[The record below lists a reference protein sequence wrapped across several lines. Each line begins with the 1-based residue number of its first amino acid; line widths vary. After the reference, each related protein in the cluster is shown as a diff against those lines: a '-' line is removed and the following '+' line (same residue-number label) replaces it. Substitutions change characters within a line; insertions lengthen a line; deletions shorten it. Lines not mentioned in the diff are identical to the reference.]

1 MTNNETIVNGNTTNN
16 KIIEEPHFVAVD
28 LDVQKNTVTKDFLG
42 FDKCLNYLI
51 DNDWVIY
58 SNDYEYVKKPII
70 IRNGIKI
77 IEFIWRRF
85 SIMRPSGYFGTP
97 YNLQNY
103 IRLKHGRGVD
113 LRGNPASNLDTLHNK
128 QEYEEF
134 IDLAY
139 SFSEFWVANSFFR
152 ELWGLSFRSIPY
164 FTQCFSSIQDFWV
177 VKNGGVKFI
186 DWASVF
192 YYLYIRDA
200 YGERAADSGIAK
212 LKEIREVYYDKK

>member
-1 MTNNETIVNGNTTNN
+1 MTNNETIVNGNTTDN

-28 LDVQKNTVTKDFLG
+28 LDEQKNNNIKDFLG

-58 SNDYEYVKKPII
+58 SNSYEYVKKPII

-77 IEFIWRRF
+77 IEFIWRNF
-85 SIMRPSGYFGTP
+85 SIMKSSGYFGTP

-103 IRLKHGRGVD
+103 IRLKHGRSVD
-113 LRGNPASNLDTLHNK
+113 LRGNQASNLDALHNK
-128 QEYEEF
+128 QEYENF

-139 SFSEFWVANSFFR
+139 SYSEFWVANSFFR
-152 ELWGLSFRSIPY
+152 TLWGLSFRSIPY

-177 VKNGGVKFI
+177 VKNGEIKFI

-192 YYLYIRDA
+192 YYLYLRDE
-200 YGERAADSGIAK
+200 YGERAADLGIAR
-212 LKEIREVYYDKK
+212 LKQIREAYYDKQ